1 MPYHSIKP
9 SQPSCQTGP
18 APSLPIQHSTEVKTG
33 RLGTWY
39 HPEPNSHHLTKP
51 FHPPLSVQTSTKKMS
66 SLGKPKKMRHLLQA
80 TQPEAP
86 TLGFP
91 LPGLTPSHLP
101 AGHLLR
107 DPHLCLMPIR
117 FLGLGSKSKSQT
129 SLYASSC
136 GGRREDKG
144 GEADKRKTGLRVT
157 LRTKTELA
165 SGQSLGFQQ
174 EGIHGLREAE
184 LGWGHELEQQDEE
197 EPTQQSKP
205 LT

>member
-1 MPYHSIKP
+1 
-9 SQPSCQTGP
+9 
-18 APSLPIQHSTEVKTG
+18 
-33 RLGTWY
+33 
-39 HPEPNSHHLTKP
+39 
-51 FHPPLSVQTSTKKMS
+51 
-66 SLGKPKKMRHLLQA
+66 
-80 TQPEAP
+80 
-86 TLGFP
+86 
-91 LPGLTPSHLP
+91 
-101 AGHLLR
+101 
-107 DPHLCLMPIR
+107 MPIR

-136 GGRREDKG
+136 GGRRGDKG

-184 LGWGHELEQQDEE
+184 LDWGHELEQQDGE
-197 EPTQQSKP
+197 EPTQQSKS